1 MSKKKHYRPHSSQ
14 GYMYNQS
21 QQLNAMTYQF
31 HFQNLY
37 ELALNRIKWLNL
49 PRGCDARFLEE
60 TLLLNGNAIIFQD
73 PKINDLFYSTRVVFS
88 GPLNVYDKPTHFRS
102 VGNNGWNVDVPF
114 EKGVVVFETASRY
127 PTIGHICIFANR
139 LTDLDRTR
147 DVNLKNQ
154 KSPWI
159 ITGPE
164 EKVQEMINFY
174 KNVDSNEP
182 AIFGLDGLKEIN
194 YQVLSMNAPFIGTE
208 LNYNKQLIMNE
219 FMTFLGIDNNGMEKK
234 ERMTEEE
241 LQVRNSQVMAK
252 RLNYLQPRREAA
264 DILNKRFGT
273 NIQVVW
279 NTDNQTD
286 NYNYVNNVKQ
296 REGEE

>member
-49 PRGCDARFLEE
+49 PRGCDSRFLEE